1 MLMVFDTTTIIKKVL
16 TECTGT
22 EEVQLIDGGE
32 HADLASTVA
41 FSLAKTK
48 KQAPVKIAQDIV
60 CALKNNK
67 DLALQG
73 ITVEAKG
80 PYINF
85 VFGSA
90 YVSAAVNAATQPG
103 YGSLPAKDTRIVL
116 EHTSANP
123 NGPLHVGHIRNS
135 IIGDTL
141 ARAFRK
147 AGYRLEVEY
156 YVNDMGRQ
164 IAIVTWG
171 FDHLEHAQHEG
182 EKEDAHIARV
192 YIEANREI
200 EKDAGITQQV
210 DKLMQLVE
218 SGDAGTVKKFRNE
231 VSRCLDGFAVTLK
244 NLNVKHDRFVWE
256 SDFVRNGDTKR
267 VIGKIEKLPQARHED
282 TLLALDLAEFGF
294 TNKYVIRR
302 SDGTSVYAARD
313 LAFHTWKSVNF
324 DRAIDVLGADHKL
337 IGAQLQCTLK
347 LLGEK
352 APEIVNFEFV
362 SLPEGSMSTR
372 EGKFVSADDLIEEV
386 TKRAFE
392 EVTTRRP
399 ELDEAT
405 RKNIAKSVA
414 LAGIRYDI
422 VKISPEKSTVFDW
435 KEALDFERQSGPYI
449 QYAHARACSI
459 LEKAGEFTE
468 CYDLETEQEIAL
480 AKKIAKFPGVIEK
493 VVTELR
499 PHILAT
505 YTHELADT
513 FNSFYHYEPV
523 LKSEGKVRDRRLT
536 LVKAVQ
542 NTLKESLETLGIDAI
557 RTM

>member
-1 MLMVFDTTTIIKKVL
+1 MVFDTTAIIRKAL
-16 TECTGT
+16 AECTGT
-22 EEVQLIDGGE
+22 GDVQLTDGGE
-32 HADLASTVA
+32 YADLASTVA
-41 FSLAKTK
+41 FCLAKER

-60 CALKNNK
+60 AALKNNK
-67 DLALQG
+67 DLAEQG
-73 ITVEAKG
+73 ITVEALG

-90 YVSAAVNAATQPG
+90 YVSTALKAATQPG
-103 YGSLPAKDTRIVL
+103 YGSLPEKETRVVL

-147 AGYRLEVEY
+147 AGYRLEVQY

-164 IAIVTWG
+164 IAIVIWG
-171 FDHLEHAQHEG
+171 FDHLDHAPHDG

-200 EKDAGITQQV
+200 EKDPAGITAQV
-210 DKLMQLVE
+210 DHLMQLVE
-218 SGDAGTVKKFRNE
+218 GGDAETAKKFHRE
-231 VSRCLDGFAVTLK
+231 VSRCLDGFAVTMK
-244 NLNVKHDRFVWE
+244 DLNVKHDRYVWE

-267 VIGKIEKLPQARHED
+267 VIRKIEKLPQARTEEN
-282 TLLALDLAEFGF
+282 LLSLDLAEFGF
-294 TNKYVIRR
+294 RNKYVIRR

-313 LAFHTWKSVNF
+313 LAFHTWKSANF
-324 DRAIDVLGADHKL
+324 DRVIDVLGADHKL
-337 IGAQLQCTLK
+337 IGAQLQCTMK

-352 APEIVNFEFV
+352 VPEIVHFEFV

-372 EGKFVSADDLIEEV
+372 AGKFVSADDLIVEV

-399 ELDEAT
+399 ELDEET
-405 RKNIAKSVA
+405 RRSIAGSVA
-414 LAGIRYDI
+414 RAGIRYDI

-459 LEKAGEFTE
+459 LDKAGTFTE
-468 CYDLETEQEIAL
+468 CYDLETGQEIVL

-493 VVTELR
+493 VVAELR
-499 PHILAT
+499 PHLLAT
-505 YTHELADT
+505 YAHELADT
-513 FNSFYHYEPV
+513 FNTFYHYEPV

-542 NTLKESLETLGIDAI
+542 NTLQESLETLGIDAI

>member
-1 MLMVFDTTTIIKKVL
+1 MVLDTTEAIKRSL
-16 TECTGT
+16 SECTGLS
-22 EEVQLIDGGE
+22 EIPLVDGGE
-32 HADLASTVA
+32 HADLATTVA
-41 FSLAKTK
+41 FSLAKAK
-48 KQAPVKIAQDIV
+48 KQAPVKIAQDILA
-60 CALKNNK
+60 ALKNNPE
-67 DLALQG
+67 LAKLG
-73 ITVEAKG
+73 VTIEAKG

-85 VFGSA
+85 VLGSA
-90 YVSAAVNAATQPG
+90 YVSAAVKAAIQPG
-103 YGSLPAKDTRIVL
+103 YGSLPAKEAPRVVL

-135 IIGDTL
+135 IIGDSL

-171 FDHLEHAQHEG
+171 FDHLEHDPLPG

-192 YIEANREI
+192 YIAANREI
-200 EKDAGITQQV
+200 EKDKERITKEV
-210 DKLMQLVE
+210 DKLMELVE
-218 SGDAGTVKKFRNE
+218 SGDPETVKKFRHE
-231 VSRCLDGFAVTLK
+231 VSRCLDGFAVTLQ

-256 SDFVRNGDTKR
+256 SDFVKNGDTTAIIAKL
-267 VIGKIEKLPQARHED
+267 GKLPQATHEG

-294 TNKYVIRR
+294 TNKYVMRR

-313 LAFHTWKSVNF
+313 LAFHTWKNAHF

-337 IGAQLQCTLK
+337 IGAQLQCTMK
-347 LLGEK
+347 LLGER
-352 APEIVNFEFV
+352 APEIVHFEFV

-372 EGKFVSADDLIEEV
+372 AGKFVSADDLIDEV
-386 TKRAFE
+386 TRRAFE
-392 EVTTRRP
+392 EVTARRP

-405 RKNIAKSVA
+405 RRSIAVSVA
-414 LAGIRYDI
+414 RAGIRYDI

-435 KEALDFERQSGPYI
+435 KEALNFERQSGPYI

-459 LEKAGEFTE
+459 LEKAGTFDPCCE
-468 CYDLETEQEIAL
+468 LETEQEIIL

-493 VVTELR
+493 VVGELR
-499 PHILAT
+499 PHLLAT
-505 YTHELADT
+505 YAHELADT
-513 FNSFYHYEPV
+513 FNTFYHYEPV
-523 LKSEGKVRDRRLT
+523 LKSEGKIRDRRLT
-536 LVKAVQ
+536 LVKAAQ
-542 NTLKESLETLGIDAI
+542 NTLQEALETLGIDAI